1 MSFPFIYSTC
11 IWIFSIL
18 SHLLFL
24 TLFES
29 FLRVLSLFFLTFI
42 MFYHIHS
49 RSLSICSLSLS
60 LCLFHFCITFTSV
73 SFYLCL
79 LHILSLYLYFN
90 ESLFLLPS
98 VILISFFLCTCHP
111 LSLSFSIVCSFSI
124 LFFIKYM
131 LVISLYSYPPTVQ
144 YK

>member
-1 MSFPFIYSTC
+1 
-11 IWIFSIL
+11 
-18 SHLLFL
+18 
-24 TLFES
+24 
-29 FLRVLSLFFLTFI
+29 
-42 MFYHIHS
+42 MFYHIYS
-49 RSLSICSLSLS
+49 LSLSICSLSLS
-60 LCLFHFCITFTSV
+60 LCLFHVCITFTSV

-98 VILISFFLCTCHP
+98 VIFIYFFLCTCHP

-144 YK
+144 IIYYFPLFTLFLVLYTIMPDHILIYIRLYYVLHVQNYI

>member
-1 MSFPFIYSTC
+1 
-11 IWIFSIL
+11 
-18 SHLLFL
+18 
-24 TLFES
+24 
-29 FLRVLSLFFLTFI
+29 
-42 MFYHIHS
+42 MFYHIHY

-131 LVISLYSYPPTVQ
+131 LVISLYSYPSTVQ
-144 YK
+144 IIYYFPLFTLFLVLYTIMPDHILIYIRLYYVLHVQTYI